1 VYRYKT
7 ALAEGTRETLVGDP
21 RSLEG
26 CAYDLIKQAVAKTQ
40 VIINDLQVLGPDGLM
55 PIVYPAEALHEVIT
69 NAVLHRDYSVA
80 DDVHIRVFENRVEV
94 ESPGRLPAHITPQDI
109 SR

>member
-1 VYRYKT
+1 
-7 ALAEGTRETLVGDP
+7 
-21 RSLEG
+21 
-26 CAYDLIKQAVAKTQ
+26 
-40 VIINDLQVLGPDGLM
+40 M

-94 ESPGRLPAHITPQDI
+94 ESPGRLPAHITPQNI
-109 SR
+109 LAERGNVPRSVEN